1 MARKRQYKKR
11 QDYRKGGR
19 VRYQTGGAPQRKD
32 YDNARE
38 YNLDMAEYRKS
49 QPAQPAVGN
58 IGINRPPGME
68 KGYNINRS
76 MEELNKAAQRA
87 KAPAA
92 TVEPGFEQRFRST
105 PAVQPG
111 FEQGFLG
118 STPAAPPAMREN
130 IGSLP
135 EVGGVSQTPFLG
147 SSGGIDLPTQGPV
160 QQPTGGPSQGTQVT
174 GNVGGI
180 TQQPNTFTQQPPQG
194 LDSRAIA
201 ADPAGYER
209 FLRQAQEQEKLRAGS
224 TFLSQQG
231 QRGQP
236 LQQRGQPVQ
245 QRERRQDPV
254 SPPPTPEIT
263 PEEMERQRKFMEQ
276 QNAGLRDLFNNR
288 LNETPEQAEQRRQES
303 AGMIGTMQYTPEDH
317 MEALASQVKSGA
329 ITEEEAQK
337 QIDSFMSM
345 RSQPRMAG
353 ERLMSQMAAM
363 PQTATA
369 STASAAAPE
378 KSEFADERGALDS
391 DANYVPTLED
401 QLASG
406 AAFKT
411 DQYGNIVTST
421 DATKVSKSK
430 DIYSEGTQA
439 DLAAMQTEAEGMRD
453 RPEDTFGDTT
463 YDPSADP
470 TTYLD
475 TRRADYTGSETQS
488 GSTRDVKEIS
498 RYSSR
503 DATAGQAAR
512 DVDMTAAQVDQ
523 FAEAQNQAKAEAA
536 KFTAE
541 LAGDLPPVNPATGE
555 LSEAAKAKVEEIRQL
570 SGPAVAAEFENSLV
584 ENAKA
589 KSVEGTISDGAFVP
603 EVTGVGGEVSA
614 TPDAE
619 AKERE
624 GITGERAPD
633 GSAANIAIDTIG
645 YDAAQRGSVKGEAK
659 KGEAEQFLAEVGN
672 LPPEVTKSITDDP
685 VTVTA
690 QIASEDVDVIAAVAA
705 LPQEAL
711 VSSQMEVLV
720 GGLESGTVPTW
731 ARPAVDAIN
740 QRMAQRGLDVSTVA
754 RDSLFNAII
763 QSALPIAQSNAQALQ
778 ARAAQNLSNEQ
789 QANLTEATQEQQ
801 LRMANLANRQGA
813 ETQTAQFAQGLVT
826 QARGFQQEAGM
837 ANLQA
842 RQQTAQQNLNNE
854 QNIELADLNA
864 EIERLGTDA
873 TFEQQRRRDEFLTA
887 ADFLSKNAAFKQQM
901 ELSNLTNEQQI
912 RLANLSALNQ
922 ADSES
927 LSNEQQTELAN
938 LNKSMQSNLRN
949 AELANSMGIAQ
960 LNVDQQRAMQNA
972 TMTANMDMAQFN
984 ADQQRELANSKF
996 MQTVVLTDFNA
1007 EQQSIMQNATALA
1020 SMDLATV
1027 DQRTKIAITNAQS
1040 FLQMDMSNLSNDQ
1053 QTRMLTAQQTQQRL
1067 LSDQSFQNAAKQF
1080 GATSEN
1086 QTNQFFASL
1095 GQAIELNNASALNAQ
1110 RQFNVQQEN
1119 LMRAEESGIQADI
1132 DKANAALAT
1141 EVEIFNSQQDF
1152 NRRKW
1157 NAANAQAVEQ
1167 SNINWRRQANTVN
1180 NAASNQAAMQ
1190 NAQNLFNMSSQAQ
1203 AFLWQELRDRASYEF
1218 QAGQKFEDRKTILY
1232 EQALANAGATGAT
1245 YDSLLESGLDA
1256 LFDGLGF

>member
-19 VRYQTGGAPQRKD
+19 VRLQTGGAPQRKD
-32 YDNARE
+32 YDTARE

-49 QPAQPAVGN
+49 QQ
-58 IGINRPPGME
+58 
-68 KGYNINRS
+68 
-76 MEELNKAAQRA
+76 AAQD
-87 KAPAA
+87 
-92 TVEPGFEQRFRST
+92 GFDYGEQRQYINIPQPTAEQRKAMEGLNGSSALKELQKSQQAAQGSSQRVT

-111 FEQGFLG
+111 VDFIPKGMLQ
-118 STPAAPPAMREN
+118 
-130 IGSLP
+130 
-135 EVGGVSQTPFLG
+135 QQPFLG
-147 SSGGIDLPTQGPV
+147 SPGGIDLPTQGPV
-160 QQPTGGPSQGTQVT
+160 QQPTGGPSQGTQIV

-209 FLRQAQEQEKLRAGS
+209 FLRQAQEQEKLRPGS

-245 QRERRQDPV
+245 QEQV
-254 SPPPTPEIT
+254 VT
-263 PEEMERQRKFMEQ
+263 PEEQRERERERQRKLMEQ
-276 QNAGLRDLFNNR
+276 QEEFAIKQKERASGLRDLFTNR
-288 LNETPEQAEQRRQES
+288 LNETPEQTEQRRQES
-303 AGMIGTMQYTPEDH
+303 AGMMRTMQYTPEDH
-317 MEALASQVKSGA
+317 MEALASQVKSGEM
-329 ITEEEAQK
+329 TEEEARM
-337 QIDSFMSM
+337 QIESFIA
-345 RSQPRMAG
+345 REPAQLQMAG
-353 ERLMSQMAAM
+353 ATAM
-363 PQTATA
+363 PQMATA

-378 KSEFADERGALDS
+378 KSEYAEERGSLDS
-391 DANYVPTLED
+391 DGNYVPTLED
-401 QLASG
+401 KLASG
-406 AAFKT
+406 EAFKT

-439 DLAAMQTEAEGMRD
+439 DLAAMQKEAEGMRD

-503 DATAGQAAR
+503 DATAGQADR
-512 DVDMTAAQVDQ
+512 DIDMPAGQVDQ
-523 FAEAQNQAKAEAA
+523 FTEAQNQAKAEAA

-541 LAGDLPPVNPATGE
+541 LAGDMPPVNPATGE

-633 GSAANIAIDTIG
+633 GSAADIALDKIG

-1040 FLQMDMSNLSNDQ
+1040 FLQMDMSLLSNDQ
-1053 QTRMLTAQQTQQRL
+1053 QARMLTAQQTQQRL
-1067 LSDQSFQNAAKQF
+1067 LSDQSFKNAAKQF

>member
-19 VRYQTGGAPQRKD
+19 VRLQTGGAPQRKD
-32 YDNARE
+32 YDTARE

-49 QPAQPAVGN
+49 QQAAQDGFDYGEQRQYIN
-58 IGINRPPGME
+58 IPQPTAEQRKAME
-68 KGYNINRS
+68 GLNGSSALK
-76 MEELNKAAQRA
+76 ELQKSQQAAQGSAQRA
-87 KAPAA
+87 
-92 TVEPGFEQRFRST
+92 T

-111 FEQGFLG
+111 VDFIPKGMLQ
-118 STPAAPPAMREN
+118 
-130 IGSLP
+130 
-135 EVGGVSQTPFLG
+135 QQPFLG
-147 SSGGIDLPTQGPV
+147 SPGGIDLPTQGPV
-160 QQPTGGPSQGTQVT
+160 QQPTGGPSQGTQIV

-345 RSQPRMAG
+345 RSQPQMAG
-353 ERLMSQMAAM
+353 MSQMAA
-363 PQTATA
+363 PAT
-369 STASAAAPE
+369 PE
-378 KSEFADERGALDS
+378 KSEYAEERGSLDS
-391 DANYVPTLED
+391 DGNYVPTLED
-401 QLASG
+401 ELASG

-439 DLAAMQTEAEGMRD
+439 DLAAMQKEAEGMRD

-463 YDPSADP
+463 YKPSADP

-503 DATAGQAAR
+503 DATAGQADR
-512 DVDMTAAQVDQ
+512 DIDMPAGQVDQ
-523 FAEAQNQAKAEAA
+523 FTEAQNQAKAEAA

-633 GSAANIAIDTIG
+633 GSAADIALDKIG

-1040 FLQMDMSNLSNDQ
+1040 FLQMDMSLLSNDQ
-1053 QTRMLTAQQTQQRL
+1053 QAKMLTAQQTQQRL
-1067 LSDQSFQNAAKQF
+1067 LSDQSFQNAAQQF

-1167 SNINWRRQANTVN
+1167 SNINWRRQANTIN

>member
-11 QDYRKGGR
+11 QDCRKGGR

-32 YDNARE
+32 YDTARE
-38 YNLDMAEYRKS
+38 YNIDLAEYRKS

-58 IGINRPPGME
+58 IGINRPQQTAEQKKAQQKAREEM
-68 KGYNINRS
+68 NRQ
-76 MEELNKAAQRA
+76 LARP
-87 KAPAA
+87 PAA
-92 TVEPGFEQRFRST
+92 TADPIPKGMLQ
-105 PAVQPG
+105 Q
-111 FEQGFLG
+111 Q
-118 STPAAPPAMREN
+118 
-130 IGSLP
+130 
-135 EVGGVSQTPFLG
+135 PFLG
-147 SSGGIDLPTQGPV
+147 SPRGIDLPTGGQPAG
-160 QQPTGGPSQGTQVT
+160 QPTGGLGEAIQTG
-174 GNVGGI
+174 GNVGAI
-180 TQQPNTFTQQPPQG
+180 TQQPNSFIGGPVTGPVDLDLGRPMHLGQRGQPLQQRGQPLQ
-194 LDSRAIA
+194 
-201 ADPAGYER
+201 
-209 FLRQAQEQEKLRAGS
+209 
-224 TFLSQQG
+224 

-245 QRERRQDPV
+245 QRKQDPV
-254 SPPPTPEIT
+254 LPPPTPEIT
-263 PEEMERQRKFMEQ
+263 PEEMERQRKFIEQ
-276 QNAGLRDLFNNR
+276 QNAGLRDLFTNR

-345 RSQPRMAG
+345 RSQPQMAG
-353 ERLMSQMAAM
+353 MSQMAAM

-369 STASAAAPE
+369 STASTASAASAADTDTDDTAAPE
-378 KSEFADERGALDS
+378 TDLSRKEMYKSRISELQKQIDILTKGPYALTEEEQAQVNQLRAELTDNQDTLDFIEEKSVTDS
-391 DANYVPTLED
+391 DGNVDED
-401 QLASG
+401 KVKMQNQG
-406 AAFKT
+406 AK
-411 DQYGNIVTST
+411 
-421 DATKVSKSK
+421 KVVKEK
-430 DIYSEGTQA
+430 DIYSKGTQE
-439 DLAAMQTEAEGMRD
+439 DLAAMQKEAAGMRD
-453 RPEDTFGDTT
+453 KPEDTFGDTT
-463 YDPSADP
+463 YDPSEDV

-488 GSTRDVKEIS
+488 GSARDVKEIS
-498 RYSSR
+498 RDSSR
-503 DATAGQAAR
+503 DATAGQADR
-512 DVDMTAAQVDQ
+512 DVDMPAGQVDQ
-523 FAEAQNQAKAEAA
+523 FTEAQNQAKAEAA

-541 LAGDLPPVNPATGE
+541 LAGDMPPVNPATGE

-624 GITGERAPD
+624 GITGEKAPD
-633 GSAANIAIDTIG
+633 GTPANIAIDTIG
-645 YDAAQRGSVKGEAK
+645 YDASQRGSVKGEAK
-659 KGEAEQFLAEVGN
+659 KGEAAQYLAEVGN

-813 ETQTAQFAQGLVT
+813 ENQTAQFAQGLVT

-842 RQQTAQQNLNNE
+842 RQQIAQQNLNGE
-854 QNIELADLNA
+854 QNIALADLNA

-887 ADFLSKNAAFKQQM
+887 ADFLSKNAGFKQQM

-938 LNKSMQSNLRN
+938 LNKNMQSNLRN

-1053 QTRMLTAQQTQQRL
+1053 QARMLTAQQAQQRL

-1095 GQAIELNNASALNAQ
+1095 GQAIELNNSAALNAQ

-1119 LMRAEESGIQADI
+1119 LMKAEESGIQADI
-1132 DKANAALAT
+1132 DKANAALTT

-1152 NRRKW
+1152 NRKKW

-1167 SNINWRRQANTVN
+1167 SNINWRRQANTIN

-1218 QAGQKFEDRKTILY
+1218 QASQKYEDRKTILY
-1232 EQALANAGATGAT
+1232 EQALANKGATGQSSEA
-1245 YDSLLESGLDA
+1245 LLNSSILD
-1256 LFDGLGF
+1256 LFDVLGL

>member
-32 YDNARE
+32 YDTARE

-49 QPAQPAVGN
+49 QPAP
-58 IGINRPPGME
+58 
-68 KGYNINRS
+68 
-76 MEELNKAAQRA
+76 KA
-87 KAPAA
+87 
-92 TVEPGFEQRFRST
+92 
-105 PAVQPG
+105 AVQPG

-118 STPAAPPAMREN
+118 RGLPQTPAAPPAMREN

-147 SSGGIDLPTQGPV
+147 SPRGIDLPTQGPI
-160 QQPTGGPSQGTQVT
+160 QQPTGGPSQETQIV

-180 TQQPNTFTQQPPQG
+180 TQQPNTFTQQPNSFIGGPVTG
-194 LDSRAIA
+194 PVPSSLP
-201 ADPAGYER
+201 ADTRVFDPFEEQR
-209 FLRQAQEQEKLRAGS
+209 RLRQKELQKTAEQMAN
-224 TFLSQQG
+224 QG

-236 LQQRGQPVQ
+236 LQQRGQPLQ
-245 QRERRQDPV
+245 QEGERRQDPV
-254 SPPPTPEIT
+254 PPPPTPEIT
-263 PEEMERQRKFMEQ
+263 PEEMERQRKLMEQ
-276 QNAGLRDLFNNR
+276 QDRMGIEFAIKQKERASGLRDLFTNR
-288 LNETPEQAEQRRQES
+288 LNETPEQAEQRRKES
-303 AGMIGTMQYTPEDH
+303 AGMMRTMQYTPEDH
-317 MEALASQVKSGA
+317 MEALASQVKSGEM
-329 ITEEEAQK
+329 TEEEARM
-337 QIDSFMSM
+337 QIESFIA
-345 RSQPRMAG
+345 REPAQLQMAG
-353 ERLMSQMAAM
+353 MSQMAAM
-363 PQTATA
+363 PQMATA
-369 STASAAAPE
+369 STASAAASNNENSTTE
-378 KSEFADERGALDS
+378 KSEYAEERGSIDS
-391 DANYVPTLED
+391 DANYVPTIED

-406 AAFKT
+406 AAVLRDAET
-411 DQYGNIVTST
+411 GEIIPNDQRST
-421 DATKVSKSK
+421 YQQTGSGGGEGK
-430 DIYSEGTQA
+430 DIYSKGTQK
-439 DLAAMQTEAEGMRD
+439 DLEAMQKEAQGMRKT
-453 RPEDTFGDTT
+453 PETTFGDTT

-475 TRRADYTGSETQS
+475 TSRADYTGSETQS
-488 GSTRDVKEIS
+488 SLAKDVKEIG
-498 RYSSR
+498 RFPSR
-503 DATAGQAAR
+503 DATAGQADR

-523 FAEAQNQAKAEAA
+523 FAEAQNQARAEAA

-541 LAGDLPPVNPATGE
+541 LAGDMPPVNPATGE

-633 GSAANIAIDTIG
+633 GTPANIAIDTIG

-659 KGEAEQFLAEVGN
+659 KGEAAQYLAEVGN

-690 QIASEDVDVIAAVAA
+690 QIANEDVDVIAAVAA

-813 ETQTAQFAQGLVT
+813 ENQTAQFAQGLVT

-842 RQQTAQQNLNNE
+842 RQQTAQQNLNGE
-854 QNIELADLNA
+854 QNIALADLNA

-887 ADFLSKNAAFKQQM
+887 ADFLSKNAGFKQQM
-901 ELSNLTNEQQI
+901 ELANLTNEQQI

-938 LNKSMQSNLRN
+938 LNKNMQSNLRN

-1007 EQQSIMQNATALA
+1007 EQQAAMQNATALA
-1020 SMDLATV
+1020 SMDLATA

-1040 FLQMDMSNLSNDQ
+1040 FLQMDMSLLSNDQ
-1053 QTRMLTAQQTQQRL
+1053 QARMLTAQQAQQRL

-1095 GQAIELNNASALNAQ
+1095 GQAIELNNSAALNAQ

-1119 LMRAEESGIQADI
+1119 LMKAEESGIQADI
-1132 DKANAALAT
+1132 DKANAAMAT

-1167 SNINWRRQANTVN
+1167 SNINWRRQANTIN

-1218 QAGQKFEDRKTILY
+1218 QAGQKYEDRKTILY
-1232 EQALANAGATGAT
+1232 EQALANRGARNIN
-1245 YDSLLESGLDA
+1245 SQNLLNSSILD
-1256 LFDGLGF
+1256 LFDTAGI

>member
-19 VRYQTGGAPQRKD
+19 VRLQTGGAPQRKD
-32 YDNARE
+32 YDTARE

-49 QPAQPAVGN
+49 QQAQPTVGN
-58 IGINRPPGME
+58 IGINRPQPTAEQRKAME
-68 KGYNINRS
+68 GLKSGS
-76 MEELNKAAQRA
+76 SALKELQKSQQAAQGSAQRA
-87 KAPAA
+87 
-92 TVEPGFEQRFRST
+92 T

-111 FEQGFLG
+111 VDFIPKGMLQ
-118 STPAAPPAMREN
+118 
-130 IGSLP
+130 
-135 EVGGVSQTPFLG
+135 QQPFLG
-147 SSGGIDLPTQGPV
+147 SPGGIDLPTQGPV
-160 QQPTGGPSQGTQVT
+160 QQPTGGPSQGTQIV

-209 FLRQAQEQEKLRAGS
+209 FLRQAQEQEKLRPGS

-245 QRERRQDPV
+245 QEQV
-254 SPPPTPEIT
+254 VT
-263 PEEMERQRKFMEQ
+263 PEEQRERERERQRKLMEQ
-276 QNAGLRDLFNNR
+276 QEEFAIKQKERASGLRDLFTNR
-288 LNETPEQAEQRRQES
+288 LNETPEQTEQRRQES
-303 AGMIGTMQYTPEDH
+303 AGMMRTMQYTPEDH
-317 MEALASQVKSGA
+317 MEALASQVKSGEM
-329 ITEEEAQK
+329 TEEEARM
-337 QIDSFMSM
+337 QIESFIA
-345 RSQPRMAG
+345 REPAQLQMAG
-353 ERLMSQMAAM
+353 ATAM
-363 PQTATA
+363 PQMATA
-369 STASAAAPE
+369 STASAASAAAPK
-378 KSEFADERGALDS
+378 KSEYAEERGSLDS
-391 DANYVPTLED
+391 DGNYVPTLED
-401 QLASG
+401 KLASG
-406 AAFKT
+406 EAFKT
-411 DQYGNIVTST
+411 DQYGNIITST

-439 DLAAMQTEAEGMRD
+439 DLAAMQKEAEGMRD

-463 YDPSADP
+463 YKPSADP

-503 DATAGQAAR
+503 DATAGQADR
-512 DVDMTAAQVDQ
+512 DIDMPAGQVDQ
-523 FAEAQNQAKAEAA
+523 FTEAQNQAKAEAA

-541 LAGDLPPVNPATGE
+541 LAGDMPPVNPATGE

-633 GSAANIAIDTIG
+633 GSAADIALDKIG

-1040 FLQMDMSNLSNDQ
+1040 FLQMDMSLLSNDQ
-1053 QTRMLTAQQTQQRL
+1053 QAKMLTAQQTQQRL
-1067 LSDQSFQNAAKQF
+1067 LSDQSFKNAAKQF